1 MSTELVPLRVV
12 SPLDGKVVAE
22 IPRTPPA
29 EMEAR
34 IRAARAAQV
43 AWAALP
49 IAERVAVLKRCRH
62 AFHARVDKLVEV
74 VRAETGK
81 PLPEILGGEIIA
93 NLELFDFYI
102 RHAAKLLAPE
112 RVPINPINYPGKRGV
127 IELRPLGVVGVLSS
141 WNYPVALP
149 MRAIVPALAA
159 GNAVAFKPS
168 VDASLIGHELAAVFT
183 ETLPKDLLVVGFG
196 GREVSGVVI
205 EHADKINF
213 IGSVSVGK
221 EIAKRCGERLI
232 PCSTELSG
240 KDAAIVLADAPFE
253 RTLNGVLW
261 GAFTNTGQNC
271 ASIERL
277 YVEDAIYDRFV
288 PALVERVKRLRVGD
302 DVGPLRN
309 DKQMQ
314 LVESHV
320 ENARATGSKILAG
333 GERVAGTLFFQPTV
347 IEVAD
352 RHAMYMIEE
361 TFGPTLPVVRVRDA
375 EEAIREAN
383 SAKFGLTGSIWTADL
398 PRAETLARRLEVGV
412 ATLNNCVFT
421 GALTSAPWGGVKE
434 TGHGVTNSKYGLLE
448 MTRPAFVLTDRSQGA
463 KESWWY
469 PYGDELVRLMRAVVA
484 QLGGNVLA
492 VARLALLLPK
502 VLKKQ
507 V

>member
-1 MSTELVPLRVV
+1 MSTELGPLRVV
-12 SPLDGKVVAE
+12 SPLDGKLVAE
-22 IPRTPPA
+22 IARTAPA
-29 EMEAR
+29 DMEAR
-34 IRAARAAQV
+34 IAAAARAQP

-49 IAERVAVLKRCRH
+49 IGERIATLKRCRQ
-62 AFHARVDKLVEV
+62 AFHARVPKLVEA

-81 PLPEILGGEIIA
+81 PMPEILGGEIIA

-102 RHAAKLLAPE
+102 RNAARLLAPE
-112 RVPINPINYPGKRGV
+112 RVPINPLNYPGKRGV
-127 IELRPLGVVGVLSS
+127 IELRALGVVGVLSS

-149 MRAIVPALAA
+149 MRAIVPALVA

-168 VDASLIGHELAAVFT
+168 VDASLIGRELAAVFT
-183 ETLPKDLLVVGFG
+183 ETLPADLLVVGFG

-205 EHADKINF
+205 ERADKVNF
-213 IGSVSVGK
+213 IGSVAVGK

-261 GAFTNTGQNC
+261 GAFTNAGQNC

-288 PALVERVKRLRVGD
+288 PALVERVKRLRIGD

-309 DKQMQ
+309 DKQMR
-314 LVESHV
+314 LVEEHV
-320 ENARATGSKILAG
+320 RNARETGSRILAG
-333 GERVAGTLFFQPTV
+333 GERVPGSLFFQPTV

-352 RHAMYMIEE
+352 RQATFMIEE

-375 EEAIREAN
+375 DEAIREAN
-383 SAKFGLTGSIWTADL
+383 GAKFGLTGSIWTADL
-398 PRAETLARRLEVGV
+398 ERAEALARRLEVGV

-421 GALTSAPWGGVKE
+421 GALASAPWGGVKE
-434 TGHGVTNSKYGLLE
+434 TGHGVTNSRYGLLE
-448 MTRPAFVLTDRSQGA
+448 MTRPAFVLTDRSSGA
-463 KESWWY
+463 KETWWY
-469 PYGDELVRLMRAVVA
+469 PYGDELAALMRTVVA
-484 QLGGNVLA
+484 QLGGSLLA
-492 VARLALLLPK
+492 IARLPLLLPK
-502 VLKKQ
+502 VLKKH

>member
-1 MSTELVPLRVV
+1 MSSTAGTMRIT
-12 SPLDGKVVAE
+12 SPLDGQVVAQVE
-22 IPRTPPA
+22 RTPPA
-29 EMEAR
+29 EMEER
-34 IRAARAAQV
+34 MRACAAAQP
-43 AWAALP
+43 AWAAQGL
-49 IAERVAVLKRCRH
+49 AARLDVLRRCRK
-62 AFHARVDKLVEV
+62 AFHARSEELIDA
-74 VRAETGK
+74 VRKETGK
-81 PLPEILGGEIIA
+81 PLAEILGGEIIA
-93 NLELFDFYI
+93 NLELFDFYLK
-102 RHAAKLLAPE
+102 HAARILAPE
-112 RVPINPINYPGKRGV
+112 RVPINPLNYPGKRGV
-127 IELRPLGVVGVLSS
+127 IEHRPLGVVGVLSS

-168 VDASLIGHELAAVFT
+168 VDATLIGQVLAKVFV
-183 ETLPKDLLVVGFG
+183 ESLPRDVLVVGYG

-205 EHADKINF
+205 EHADKVNF

-253 RTLNGVLW
+253 RAVNGVLW
-261 GAFTNTGQNC
+261 GAFTNAGQNC

-288 PALVERVKRLRVGD
+288 PALVEKVKKLRLGD

-309 DKQMQ
+309 DKQMA
-314 LVESHV
+314 LVMGHV
-320 ENARATGSKILAG
+320 QNARDTGCKILAG
-333 GERVAGTLFFQPTV
+333 GERVGSSLFFQPTV

-352 RHAMYMIEE
+352 RDATFLVEE
-361 TFGPTLPVVRVRDA
+361 TFGPTLPIIRVKDA
-375 EEAIREAN
+375 DEAIREAN
-383 SAKFGLTGSIWTADL
+383 RAKFGLTGSVWTSDL
-398 PRAETLARRLEVGV
+398 ARAEALARRLEVGV
-412 ATLNNCVFT
+412 ATINNCVFT

-448 MTRPAFVLTDRSQGA
+448 MTRPAFVLSDKSTGP

-469 PYGDELVRLMRAVVA
+469 PYGGEVTSLMRAVVS
-484 QLGGNVLA
+484 QLGGNVAA
-492 VARLALLLPK
+492 VLKLPFLLPK
-502 VLKKQ
+502 ALKKQ